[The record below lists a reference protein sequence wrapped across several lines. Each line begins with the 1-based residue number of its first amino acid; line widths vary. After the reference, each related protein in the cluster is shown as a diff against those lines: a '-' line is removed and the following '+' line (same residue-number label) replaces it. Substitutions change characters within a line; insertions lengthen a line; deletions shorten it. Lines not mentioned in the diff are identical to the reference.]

1 MKYTGINIGPIIPT
15 ISMGRKP
22 REIWSASYMF
32 SFLMECIINEIS
44 KKEGVKIISPAKL
57 KKEENP
63 SEKEEENKHEGIG
76 LYPDRVF
83 IQGEFND
90 VQSTVDEALKTFCNL
105 TGICRDYVN
114 VMHVT
119 IEGKDSN
126 EDKESIECLNRL
138 LDCTELC
145 NHPVNFKARNSI
157 LELIQ
162 KKKDSPLFIHG
173 HGKLD
178 FPIPYLAEIAT
189 KRLEEVNQCKWSELR
204 DKYQGKDSNN
214 DGDEFSPPQIVD
226 FKIDQGKDSNNDGD
240 EDAFY
245 QELKNNFKE
254 TYKEDFFSF
263 YKYICIVQ
271 ADGDNMGKIV
281 SSISA
286 DKVKTVS
293 EALLQYGKKACEKI
307 KTYGGLSIYAGG
319 DDLLFIAPV
328 RGKNHTIFGLID
340 EIDKLY
346 ESTVDKSIEPFRP
359 YDKEFNPLHTYLSY
373 GLSISYYKYPLYEAF
388 KDALSLLF
396 DRAKNVKGKNALS
409 WRLRKHSGSGFKGEL
424 SKSTNIYTDLK
435 GIMDIPVEE
444 KQIAAIAHKL
454 KTNENLLDVLL
465 KKYKNDNNEKELKDR
480 LEYFYE
486 KTMEETSKDVYTG
499 KTRELLYK
507 LMVTS
512 GKEANIETILE
523 NMYGMLRTAKFIKGE
538 GDSDE

>member
-1 MKYTGINIGPIIPT
+1 MKYIGINIGPIIPT

-22 REIWSASYMF
+22 REIWAASYMF
-32 SFLMECIINEIS
+32 SFLMECII
-44 KKEGVKIISPAKL
+44 KKIKEKGGVIVSPAIVE
-57 KKEENP
+57 KEEKSSTN
-63 SEKEEENKHEGIG
+63 KEENKHEGIG

-83 IQGEFND
+83 VKGEFDASEVIN
-90 VQSTVDEALKTFCNL
+90 SALAEFKETTEVDES
-105 TGICRDYVN
+105 YVN

-119 IEGKDSN
+119 VDGKDSA
-126 EDKESIECLNRL
+126 EDKETIKRLNQL

-145 NHPVNFKARNSI
+145 NRPVQSTSRDNVLK
-157 LELIQ
+157 LIR
-162 KKKDSPLFIHG
+162 KKKKSKLFKHA
-173 HGKLD
+173 HNNED

-204 DKYQGKDSNN
+204 DKY
-214 DGDEFSPPQIVD
+214 
-226 FKIDQGKDSNNDGD
+226 QGKDSNNDGD

-293 EALLQYGKKACEKI
+293 EALLQYGKEACKKI
-307 KTYGGLSIYAGG
+307 RTYGGLPIYAGG

-328 RGKNHTIFGLID
+328 KGKNHTIFGLID
-340 EIDKLY
+340 EIDALY
-346 ESTVDKSIEPFRP
+346 AEKVDKSIDSFRP
-359 YDKEFNPLHTYLSY
+359 NDKEENPLHTYLSY

-396 DRAKNVKGKNALS
+396 DRAKNVKGKNAVS
-409 WRLRKHSGSGFKGEL
+409 WRLRKHSGSGFKGEI
-424 SKSTNIYTDLK
+424 SKNSDDIYTDLK
-435 GIMDIPVEE
+435 NIMNVSVEE

-454 KTNENLLDVLL
+454 KVNENLLDVLL
-465 KKYKNDNNEKELKDR
+465 KKYRKDKSEAELKSR
-480 LEYFYE
+480 LENFYK
-486 KTMEETSKDVYTG
+486 KTMEDTG
-499 KTRELLYK
+499 NDAYATLTRNLLCK

-512 GKEANIETILE
+512 EKGVEIETILE

-538 GDSDE
+538 GDNDE